1 MPSRLSNWSPFPI
14 STRAGFACVAL
25 VLAVANLASLVH
37 GQLPAVEYRSDPPDP
52 KAKANMGLARASVRD
67 PSRYAAEKAKIDEYF
82 EKFYFPDMTGTAPED
97 LARLGDSRYKLFKDY
112 LWASTNAEFQQQL
125 TNKAYT
131 AMINVLKAQNPPY
144 HPAVRFNAVLII
156 GMLDRQYGVEGSG
169 APEPLPQ
176 ATKVLVAIVDS
187 ATVNDRFAPPVILG
201 ALIGLERHAQLR
213 QSVAPDD
220 LNKMTAAVL
229 KLINNDKP
237 IQDMDP
243 RAYAWLRLRAASVL
257 AHFGTVGPENSF
269 HNAYMKLAGDLKA
282 MDDRCAAS
290 ALLAKVDYKQV
301 KLPDPVAVEP
311 LFKLARDLAAE
322 EAKRAKEFRQ
332 QEIGSGGAT
341 LGGGGVGRGSY
352 APAGR
357 MEGYGGGYGGG
368 YGATGDVLEEQ
379 ERFPRRHV
387 LARITDLKA
396 GLDAVKPAVPA
407 ETQAK
412 IDAVLAALNPVRTQ
426 AVDKEVGELAFAGS
440 IVAMASAVETAAAP
454 VKAPATDPVDDD
466 AEFQEPAAA
475 PEQRS

>member
-1 MPSRLSNWSPFPI
+1 
-14 STRAGFACVAL
+14 
-25 VLAVANLASLVH
+25 
-37 GQLPAVEYRSDPPDP
+37 
-52 KAKANMGLARASVRD
+52 VRD

-82 EKFYFPDMTGTAPED
+82 DKFYFPDMTATSPED

-125 TNKAYT
+125 TEKAYT
-131 AMINVLKAQNPPY
+131 AMINILKAQNPPY

-156 GMLDRQYGVEGSG
+156 GMLDRQYGVEGSRP
-169 APEPLPQ
+169 PEPLPQ

-213 QSVAPDD
+213 QSLAADD
-220 LNKMTAAVL
+220 VTKMAAAAL

-257 AHFGTVGPENSF
+257 SHFATVGPDNSF

-282 MDDRCAAS
+282 MDDRCAAA
-290 ALLAKVDYKQV
+290 ALAGKIDYKQV
-301 KLPDPVAVEP
+301 KFADSAAVEP

-322 EAKRAKEFRQ
+322 EAKRAKEFQQ
-332 QEIGSGGAT
+332 QEVGGGGAT
-341 LGGGGVGRGSY
+341 VGGGVGPGAYGGGRGVYGGGRGGYS
-352 APAGR
+352 PGR
-357 MEGYGGGYGGG
+357 MEGYGGGG

-379 ERFPRRHV
+379 ERFPRRQV

-396 GLDAVKPAVPA
+396 ALDAVKPAAPA
-407 ETQAK
+407 ETQTK

-426 AVDKEVGELAFAGS
+426 AVDKEVGDLAFAGS
-440 IVAMASAVETAAAP
+440 IVAMASAIETAAAP
-454 VKAPATDPVDDD
+454 PNAPPAANADED
-466 AEFQEPAAA
+466 AEFQEPPEEPGAAA
-475 PEQRS
+475 EQPGGNAQ